1 MIKGYLQ
8 NDRGDTPMFEV
19 FLTLVLMIL
28 LSFLLLFSTVQ
39 LRTLDLRNGIKMELN
54 NLSARIYADT
64 YQSQREANL
73 PAYENRVQSSS
84 AYLAGL
90 ENTFRTGLRKKLPLE
105 TEDYRLSDVKLE
117 FEDTGD
123 EIKYTFRC
131 HAEYFVTMFGQR
143 FTPFSNE
150 IELTGRHRTKY

>member
-8 NDRGDTPMFEV
+8 NDRGDTPMFGV

-73 PAYENRVQSSS
+73 PAYENRVHQ
-84 AYLAGL
+84 
-90 ENTFRTGLRKKLPLE
+90 F
-105 TEDYRLSDVKLE
+105 RLSCRA
-117 FEDTGD
+117 G
-123 EIKYTFRC
+123 KYLS
-131 HAEYFVTMFGQR
+131 HGLAKKALSG
-143 FTPFSNE
+143 N
-150 IELTGRHRTKY
+150 